1 MLHMARKIQG
11 VIPPIVT
18 PFDKTHQIDE
28 KALRNITQFLLTSGV
43 HGIVTCGS
51 TGEFALMSLDE
62 RRRVT
67 EIVADEVDGKVP
79 VIEGV
84 TAVRTGDAVEL
95 TRHAKDLHLDAILAA
110 PSYYYKLD
118 EHDLHGYYAEL
129 AKVGLPIIVYNIPLT
144 TKADLTP
151 EFLVNL
157 ASEFDNIDYVKES
170 TADMHRVSDIQ
181 RLSDKI
187 EVVCGWDP
195 LIYDFLTHG
204 VKGWISTVSNVI
216 PKQCVALVKL
226 VVEKNDLEQARKLFY
241 TLLPTIK
248 LIDGPKFVQYAKAGL
263 NLLGHQCGPTRNPLQ
278 PLSKSELDLLS
289 RTLKI

>member
-1 MLHMARKIQG
+1 MMSYMAGKIQG

-18 PFDKTHQIDE
+18 PFDNSHQIDE
-28 KALRNITQFLLTSGV
+28 KALRNVTQFLLNAGV

-84 TAVRTGDAVEL
+84 TAVRTDDAVGL
-95 TRHAKDLHLDAILAA
+95 ARHARDLHLDAILAA

-118 EHDLHGYYAEL
+118 ERDLHGYYTEL
-129 AKVGLPIIVYNIPLT
+129 AKVGIPIIIYNIPLT

-157 ASEFDNIDYVKES
+157 ASEYDNIDYVKES
-170 TADMHRVSDIQ
+170 TADMHR
-181 RLSDKI
+181 
-187 EVVCGWDP
+187 
-195 LIYDFLTHG
+195 
-204 VKGWISTVSNVI
+204 
-216 PKQCVALVKL
+216 
-226 VVEKNDLEQARKLFY
+226 
-241 TLLPTIK
+241 
-248 LIDGPKFVQYAKAGL
+248 
-263 NLLGHQCGPTRNPLQ
+263 
-278 PLSKSELDLLS
+278 
-289 RTLKI
+289 